1 MRRELF
7 FALIFIGVLSCNQS
21 DDKFTFEE
29 DAIGFK
35 DCSELYIGELS
46 YETKFDEMIE
56 LLGEPVMIE
65 NYEVGGWLVDQFI
78 YENLTVEIADSMIY
92 NIKSYKKHLE
102 TPAGIK
108 IGQKKRLVKRI
119 LNVSM
124 KYLDYDSDR
133 WQFTCPN
140 FYSLTLIFGVDR
152 KLRSIEIGIDLP

>member
-7 FALIFIGVLSCNQS
+7 FAIIFFGVFGCNQS
-21 DDKFTFEE
+21 NEKFQFEG

-35 DCSELYIGELS
+35 DCSELSIGELS
-46 YETKFDEMIE
+46 YETQYDEMIE

-65 NYEVGGWLVDQFI
+65 DYDVGGWLVKK
-78 YENLTVEIADSMIY
+78 YNYKNLTMEITDSMVY
-92 NIKSYKKHLE
+92 NIKSSSKHWE
-102 TPAGIK
+102 TPSGIK
-108 IGQKKRLVKRI
+108 IGQKKRQVKRI

-152 KLRSIEIGIDLP
+152 TLRSIEIGIDLP